1 MTFMNDYRINPLE
14 APLTALEGPSRAINA
29 CIVECHINRVPIP
42 VVVAVEFISEHSEVL
57 VDYSAEYWECERPID
72 IQRKKSAH
80 KDIEIQGKDIEI
92 QELKQEVK
100 LLRRPQSNTADS
112 SGCMSELKRQITV
125 LTDGIGFDRWAVLQ
139 ESLGCTVEAA
149 GGIKRRRKRD
159 SEEVSQEKEKKDITT
174 QEKRERERRS
184 SRAAVEATVSHVVK
198 SQDVVVQR

>member
-1 MTFMNDYRINPLE
+1 MAFMNDYRINPLE
-14 APLTALEGPSRAINA
+14 GPLTALEGPSRAINA

-57 VDYSAEYWECERPID
+57 VDYSVEYWECERPRD

-80 KDIEIQGKDIEI
+80 KDIEI

-139 ESLGCTVEAA
+139 DSLGCTVEAA

-174 QEKRERERRS
+174 QEKRKRERRS

-198 SQDVVVQR
+198 SQGVVVQR